1 MSLLRKRKYGVVLL
15 VAVLMICAVCSRV
28 AARYGYYAEVLSIV
42 RALIYIGLLA
52 AWGISVQTRI
62 IQTQVRRYLLVI
74 AGLMLLWLT
83 LRTVKYNTYH
93 MTAERFLWY
102 GYYLP
107 MLFIPVLAVLV
118 ALSLGKPENYR
129 LPKWTHF
136 LYLPSA
142 LLFLLVLTNDL
153 HQLVFFFPTGVL
165 STREYDYG
173 IGYYVVL
180 AWMVLCA
187 AAALVIILAKCRIP
201 QSRRYLW
208 LPVVPFALAL
218 GYCAAYIKGVY
229 WVWLLAGDLTVSMC
243 LIITAIFESCIQC
256 SLIQSNTHYAELFHA
271 STIGALITDRDFSVA
286 CAAENARSVD
296 SQTLMAAAESPVVT
310 ADGIRIS
317 EAPIRWG
324 HVFWEDD
331 ISPMLAVLKELDDT
345 REELQSY
352 GSILQAENAQKAR
365 RKKLEEQ
372 ERLYRAMQEKAAAP
386 AVRLSNLA
394 KALQGVQDADAA
406 RFLLWKMTVIGAY
419 LKRRSNLI
427 FLADR
432 DGMVP
437 VSEVALCLNESMDNL
452 RLHVRRCASRL
463 DFEGEL
469 RLETAAALY
478 DFFEAAIELAMDDLS
493 GAAANVTRKEDA
505 CVLSLMLQC
514 GTDLTSLRAAY
525 PGMHSLKMRTASGTA
540 RCPSGKGGTRH
551 ETKPSPR
558 HQGERGQS
566 PLRHLLCRQQRR
578 HHPVQPA
585 DAPSLPR
592 PDGPRPAI
600 SGRAARRLESPGR
613 RRYAGGCRQQL
624 PAIPGRRGL
633 GLPGE

>member
-15 VAVLMICAVCSRV
+15 VAVLMICAVCARV

-129 LPKWTHF
+129 LSKWTHF

-394 KALQGVQDADAA
+394 KTLQGVQDADAA

-437 VSEVALCLNESMDNL
+437 ASEVALCLNESMDNL

-525 PGMHSLKMRTASGTA
+525 PDASVENEDGVWYCTL
-540 RCPSGKGGTRH
+540 SVWEGGNT
-551 ETKPSPR
+551 P
-558 HQGERGQS
+558 
-566 PLRHLLCRQQRR
+566 
-578 HHPVQPA
+578 
-585 DAPSLPR
+585 
-592 PDGPRPAI
+592 
-600 SGRAARRLESPGR
+600 
-613 RRYAGGCRQQL
+613 
-624 PAIPGRRGL
+624 
-633 GLPGE
+633 

>member
-15 VAVLMICAVCSRV
+15 VAVLMICAVCARV

-331 ISPMLAVLKELDDT
+331 ISPMLAVLKELDAT

-452 RLHVRRCASRL
+452 RLHVRRCASRM

-525 PGMHSLKMRTASGTA
+525 PDAFVENEDGVWYCTLSVRE
-540 RCPSGKGGTRH
+540 GGNT
-551 ETKPSPR
+551 P
-558 HQGERGQS
+558 
-566 PLRHLLCRQQRR
+566 
-578 HHPVQPA
+578 
-585 DAPSLPR
+585 
-592 PDGPRPAI
+592 
-600 SGRAARRLESPGR
+600 
-613 RRYAGGCRQQL
+613 
-624 PAIPGRRGL
+624 
-633 GLPGE
+633 

>member
-15 VAVLMICAVCSRV
+15 VAVLMICAVCARV

-42 RALIYIGLLA
+42 RTLIYIGLLA

-286 CAAENARSVD
+286 CAAENARPVD

-331 ISPMLAVLKELDDT
+331 ISPMLAVLKELDAT

-469 RLETAAALY
+469 RLETATALY

-525 PGMHSLKMRTASGTA
+525 PDAFVENEDGVWYCTLSVRE
-540 RCPSGKGGTRH
+540 GGNT
-551 ETKPSPR
+551 P
-558 HQGERGQS
+558 
-566 PLRHLLCRQQRR
+566 
-578 HHPVQPA
+578 
-585 DAPSLPR
+585 
-592 PDGPRPAI
+592 
-600 SGRAARRLESPGR
+600 
-613 RRYAGGCRQQL
+613 
-624 PAIPGRRGL
+624 
-633 GLPGE
+633 

>member
-15 VAVLMICAVCSRV
+15 VAVLMICAVCARV

-317 EAPIRWG
+317 EAPIRRG

-394 KALQGVQDADAA
+394 KTLQGVQDADAA

-525 PGMHSLKMRTASGTA
+525 PDAFVENEDGVWYCTLSVRE
-540 RCPSGKGGTRH
+540 GGNT
-551 ETKPSPR
+551 P
-558 HQGERGQS
+558 
-566 PLRHLLCRQQRR
+566 
-578 HHPVQPA
+578 
-585 DAPSLPR
+585 
-592 PDGPRPAI
+592 
-600 SGRAARRLESPGR
+600 
-613 RRYAGGCRQQL
+613 
-624 PAIPGRRGL
+624 
-633 GLPGE
+633 

>member
-15 VAVLMICAVCSRV
+15 VAVLMICAVCARV

-394 KALQGVQDADAA
+394 KALQGGQDADAA

-525 PGMHSLKMRTASGTA
+525 PDAFVENEDGVWYCTLSVRE
-540 RCPSGKGGTRH
+540 GGNT
-551 ETKPSPR
+551 P
-558 HQGERGQS
+558 
-566 PLRHLLCRQQRR
+566 
-578 HHPVQPA
+578 
-585 DAPSLPR
+585 
-592 PDGPRPAI
+592 
-600 SGRAARRLESPGR
+600 
-613 RRYAGGCRQQL
+613 
-624 PAIPGRRGL
+624 
-633 GLPGE
+633 

>member
-15 VAVLMICAVCSRV
+15 VAVLMICAVCARV

-153 HQLVFFFPTGVL
+153 HQLVFSFPSGVL
-165 STREYDYG
+165 TTREYDYG
-173 IGYYVVL
+173 IGYYVLL

-256 SLIQSNTHYAELFHA
+256 SLIQSNTHYAELFHT
-271 STIGALITDRDFSVA
+271 STIGALITERDFSVA

-394 KALQGVQDADAA
+394 KTLQGVQDADTA

-525 PGMHSLKMRTASGTA
+525 PDAFVENEDGVWYCTLSVRE
-540 RCPSGKGGTRH
+540 GGNT
-551 ETKPSPR
+551 P
-558 HQGERGQS
+558 
-566 PLRHLLCRQQRR
+566 
-578 HHPVQPA
+578 
-585 DAPSLPR
+585 
-592 PDGPRPAI
+592 
-600 SGRAARRLESPGR
+600 
-613 RRYAGGCRQQL
+613 
-624 PAIPGRRGL
+624 
-633 GLPGE
+633 

>member
-15 VAVLMICAVCSRV
+15 VAVLMICAVCARV

-93 MTAERFLWY
+93 MTVERFLWY

-201 QSRRYLW
+201 QSCRYLW

-372 ERLYRAMQEKAAAP
+372 ERLYRAMQAAP

-525 PGMHSLKMRTASGTA
+525 PDASVENEDGVWYCTLSV
-540 RCPSGKGGTRH
+540 REGGNT
-551 ETKPSPR
+551 P
-558 HQGERGQS
+558 
-566 PLRHLLCRQQRR
+566 
-578 HHPVQPA
+578 
-585 DAPSLPR
+585 
-592 PDGPRPAI
+592 
-600 SGRAARRLESPGR
+600 
-613 RRYAGGCRQQL
+613 
-624 PAIPGRRGL
+624 
-633 GLPGE
+633 

>member
-15 VAVLMICAVCSRV
+15 VAVLVICAVCARV
-28 AARYGYYAEVLSIV
+28 AARYGYYAEMLSIV

-469 RLETAAALY
+469 RLETEAALY

-525 PGMHSLKMRTASGTA
+525 PDAFVENEDGVWYCTLSVRE
-540 RCPSGKGGTRH
+540 GGNT
-551 ETKPSPR
+551 P
-558 HQGERGQS
+558 
-566 PLRHLLCRQQRR
+566 
-578 HHPVQPA
+578 
-585 DAPSLPR
+585 
-592 PDGPRPAI
+592 
-600 SGRAARRLESPGR
+600 
-613 RRYAGGCRQQL
+613 
-624 PAIPGRRGL
+624 
-633 GLPGE
+633 

>member
-15 VAVLMICAVCSRV
+15 VAVLMICAVCARV
-28 AARYGYYAEVLSIV
+28 AARCGYYAEVLSIV

-372 ERLYRAMQEKAAAP
+372 ERLYRTMQKKAAAP

-525 PGMHSLKMRTASGTA
+525 PDAFVENEDGVWYCTLSVRE
-540 RCPSGKGGTRH
+540 GGNT
-551 ETKPSPR
+551 P
-558 HQGERGQS
+558 
-566 PLRHLLCRQQRR
+566 
-578 HHPVQPA
+578 
-585 DAPSLPR
+585 
-592 PDGPRPAI
+592 
-600 SGRAARRLESPGR
+600 
-613 RRYAGGCRQQL
+613 
-624 PAIPGRRGL
+624 
-633 GLPGE
+633 

>member
-15 VAVLMICAVCSRV
+15 VAVLMICAVCARV

-256 SLIQSNTHYAELFHA
+256 SLIQSNTHYAELFHT

-365 RKKLEEQ
+365 RKKLE
-372 ERLYRAMQEKAAAP
+372 
-386 AVRLSNLA
+386 
-394 KALQGVQDADAA
+394 DADAA

-452 RLHVRRCASRL
+452 RLLVRRCASRL

-525 PGMHSLKMRTASGTA
+525 PDAFVENEDGVWYCTLSVRE
-540 RCPSGKGGTRH
+540 GGNT
-551 ETKPSPR
+551 P
-558 HQGERGQS
+558 
-566 PLRHLLCRQQRR
+566 
-578 HHPVQPA
+578 
-585 DAPSLPR
+585 
-592 PDGPRPAI
+592 
-600 SGRAARRLESPGR
+600 
-613 RRYAGGCRQQL
+613 
-624 PAIPGRRGL
+624 
-633 GLPGE
+633 

>member
-15 VAVLMICAVCSRV
+15 VAVLMICAVCARV

-62 IQTQVRRYLLVI
+62 IQAQVRRYLLVI

-93 MTAERFLWY
+93 MTAERLLWY

-142 LLFLLVLTNDL
+142 LLFLLVLTNDI

-271 STIGALITDRDFSVA
+271 STVGALITDRDFSVA

-525 PGMHSLKMRTASGTA
+525 PDAFVENEDGVWYCTLSVRE
-540 RCPSGKGGTRH
+540 GGNT
-551 ETKPSPR
+551 P
-558 HQGERGQS
+558 
-566 PLRHLLCRQQRR
+566 
-578 HHPVQPA
+578 
-585 DAPSLPR
+585 
-592 PDGPRPAI
+592 
-600 SGRAARRLESPGR
+600 
-613 RRYAGGCRQQL
+613 
-624 PAIPGRRGL
+624 
-633 GLPGE
+633 

>member
-15 VAVLMICAVCSRV
+15 VAVLMICAVCARV

-525 PGMHSLKMRTASGTA
+525 PDAFVENEDGVWYCTLSVRE
-540 RCPSGKGGTRH
+540 GGNT
-551 ETKPSPR
+551 P
-558 HQGERGQS
+558 
-566 PLRHLLCRQQRR
+566 
-578 HHPVQPA
+578 
-585 DAPSLPR
+585 
-592 PDGPRPAI
+592 
-600 SGRAARRLESPGR
+600 
-613 RRYAGGCRQQL
+613 
-624 PAIPGRRGL
+624 
-633 GLPGE
+633 

>member
-15 VAVLMICAVCSRV
+15 VAVLMICAVCARV

-42 RALIYIGLLA
+42 RVLIYIGLLA

-352 GSILQAENAQKAR
+352 GSILQAENGQKAR

-469 RLETAAALY
+469 RLETEAALY

-525 PGMHSLKMRTASGTA
+525 PDAFVENEDGVWYCTLSVRE
-540 RCPSGKGGTRH
+540 GGNT
-551 ETKPSPR
+551 P
-558 HQGERGQS
+558 
-566 PLRHLLCRQQRR
+566 
-578 HHPVQPA
+578 
-585 DAPSLPR
+585 
-592 PDGPRPAI
+592 
-600 SGRAARRLESPGR
+600 
-613 RRYAGGCRQQL
+613 
-624 PAIPGRRGL
+624 
-633 GLPGE
+633 

>member
-15 VAVLMICAVCSRV
+15 VAVLMICAVCARV

-331 ISPMLAVLKELDDT
+331 ISPMLAVLKELDAT

-372 ERLYRAMQEKAAAP
+372 ERLYRAMQDKAAAP

-525 PGMHSLKMRTASGTA
+525 PDAFVENEDGVWYCTLSVRE
-540 RCPSGKGGTRH
+540 GGNT
-551 ETKPSPR
+551 P
-558 HQGERGQS
+558 
-566 PLRHLLCRQQRR
+566 
-578 HHPVQPA
+578 
-585 DAPSLPR
+585 
-592 PDGPRPAI
+592 
-600 SGRAARRLESPGR
+600 
-613 RRYAGGCRQQL
+613 
-624 PAIPGRRGL
+624 
-633 GLPGE
+633 

>member
-15 VAVLMICAVCSRV
+15 VAVLMICAVCARV

-42 RALIYIGLLA
+42 RVLIYIGLLA

-469 RLETAAALY
+469 RLETEAALY

-525 PGMHSLKMRTASGTA
+525 PDAFVENEDGVWYCTLSVRE
-540 RCPSGKGGTRH
+540 GGNT
-551 ETKPSPR
+551 P
-558 HQGERGQS
+558 
-566 PLRHLLCRQQRR
+566 
-578 HHPVQPA
+578 
-585 DAPSLPR
+585 
-592 PDGPRPAI
+592 
-600 SGRAARRLESPGR
+600 
-613 RRYAGGCRQQL
+613 
-624 PAIPGRRGL
+624 
-633 GLPGE
+633 

>member
-15 VAVLMICAVCSRV
+15 VAVLMICAVCARV

-62 IQTQVRRYLLVI
+62 IQTQVRRYLLMI

-525 PGMHSLKMRTASGTA
+525 PDAFVENEDGVWYCTLSVRE
-540 RCPSGKGGTRH
+540 GGNT
-551 ETKPSPR
+551 P
-558 HQGERGQS
+558 
-566 PLRHLLCRQQRR
+566 
-578 HHPVQPA
+578 
-585 DAPSLPR
+585 
-592 PDGPRPAI
+592 
-600 SGRAARRLESPGR
+600 
-613 RRYAGGCRQQL
+613 
-624 PAIPGRRGL
+624 
-633 GLPGE
+633 

>member
-1 MSLLRKRKYGVVLL
+1 MSFRYLPRRRFRTMSLLRKRKYGVVLL
-15 VAVLMICAVCSRV
+15 VAVLMICAVCARV

-243 LIITAIFESCIQC
+243 LFITAIFESCIQC

-437 VSEVALCLNESMDNL
+437 ASEVALCLNESMDNL

-525 PGMHSLKMRTASGTA
+525 PDAFVENEDGVWYCTLSVRE
-540 RCPSGKGGTRH
+540 GGNT
-551 ETKPSPR
+551 P
-558 HQGERGQS
+558 
-566 PLRHLLCRQQRR
+566 
-578 HHPVQPA
+578 
-585 DAPSLPR
+585 
-592 PDGPRPAI
+592 
-600 SGRAARRLESPGR
+600 
-613 RRYAGGCRQQL
+613 
-624 PAIPGRRGL
+624 
-633 GLPGE
+633 

>member
-15 VAVLMICAVCSRV
+15 VAVLMICAVCARV

-187 AAALVIILAKCRIP
+187 AAALAIILAKCRIP

-394 KALQGVQDADAA
+394 KTLQGVQDADTA

-478 DFFEAAIELAMDDLS
+478 DFFEVAIELAMDDLS

-525 PGMHSLKMRTASGTA
+525 PDASVENEDGVWYCTL
-540 RCPSGKGGTRH
+540 SVWEGGNT
-551 ETKPSPR
+551 P
-558 HQGERGQS
+558 
-566 PLRHLLCRQQRR
+566 
-578 HHPVQPA
+578 
-585 DAPSLPR
+585 
-592 PDGPRPAI
+592 
-600 SGRAARRLESPGR
+600 
-613 RRYAGGCRQQL
+613 
-624 PAIPGRRGL
+624 
-633 GLPGE
+633 

>member
-15 VAVLMICAVCSRV
+15 VAVLMICAVCARV

-256 SLIQSNTHYAELFHA
+256 SLIQSNTHYAELFHT

-394 KALQGVQDADAA
+394 KALQGVQDAAAA

-469 RLETAAALY
+469 QLETAAALY

-525 PGMHSLKMRTASGTA
+525 PDASVENEDGVWYCTLSV
-540 RCPSGKGGTRH
+540 REGGNT
-551 ETKPSPR
+551 P
-558 HQGERGQS
+558 
-566 PLRHLLCRQQRR
+566 
-578 HHPVQPA
+578 
-585 DAPSLPR
+585 
-592 PDGPRPAI
+592 
-600 SGRAARRLESPGR
+600 
-613 RRYAGGCRQQL
+613 
-624 PAIPGRRGL
+624 
-633 GLPGE
+633 

>member
-15 VAVLMICAVCSRV
+15 VAVLMICAVCARV
-28 AARYGYYAEVLSIV
+28 AARCGYYAEVLSIV

-452 RLHVRRCASRL
+452 RLHGRRCASRL

-525 PGMHSLKMRTASGTA
+525 PDAFVENEDGVWYCTLSVRE
-540 RCPSGKGGTRH
+540 GGNT
-551 ETKPSPR
+551 P
-558 HQGERGQS
+558 
-566 PLRHLLCRQQRR
+566 
-578 HHPVQPA
+578 
-585 DAPSLPR
+585 
-592 PDGPRPAI
+592 
-600 SGRAARRLESPGR
+600 
-613 RRYAGGCRQQL
+613 
-624 PAIPGRRGL
+624 
-633 GLPGE
+633 

>member
-15 VAVLMICAVCSRV
+15 VAVLMICAVCARV

-296 SQTLMAAAESPVVT
+296 SRTLMAAAESPVVT

-469 RLETAAALY
+469 RLETEAALY

-525 PGMHSLKMRTASGTA
+525 PDAFVENEDGVWYCTLSVRE
-540 RCPSGKGGTRH
+540 GGNT
-551 ETKPSPR
+551 P
-558 HQGERGQS
+558 
-566 PLRHLLCRQQRR
+566 
-578 HHPVQPA
+578 
-585 DAPSLPR
+585 
-592 PDGPRPAI
+592 
-600 SGRAARRLESPGR
+600 
-613 RRYAGGCRQQL
+613 
-624 PAIPGRRGL
+624 
-633 GLPGE
+633 

>member
-15 VAVLMICAVCSRV
+15 VAVLMICAVCARV

-42 RALIYIGLLA
+42 RTLIYIGLLA

-394 KALQGVQDADAA
+394 KALQGGQDADAA

-525 PGMHSLKMRTASGTA
+525 PDAFVENEDGVWYCTLSVRE
-540 RCPSGKGGTRH
+540 GGNT
-551 ETKPSPR
+551 P
-558 HQGERGQS
+558 
-566 PLRHLLCRQQRR
+566 
-578 HHPVQPA
+578 
-585 DAPSLPR
+585 
-592 PDGPRPAI
+592 
-600 SGRAARRLESPGR
+600 
-613 RRYAGGCRQQL
+613 
-624 PAIPGRRGL
+624 
-633 GLPGE
+633 

>member
-15 VAVLMICAVCSRV
+15 VAVLMICAVCARV

-331 ISPMLAVLKELDDT
+331 ISPMLAVLKEMDDT

-394 KALQGVQDADAA
+394 ETLQGVQDADAA

-525 PGMHSLKMRTASGTA
+525 PDAFVENEDGVWYCTLSVRE
-540 RCPSGKGGTRH
+540 GGNT
-551 ETKPSPR
+551 P
-558 HQGERGQS
+558 
-566 PLRHLLCRQQRR
+566 
-578 HHPVQPA
+578 
-585 DAPSLPR
+585 
-592 PDGPRPAI
+592 
-600 SGRAARRLESPGR
+600 
-613 RRYAGGCRQQL
+613 
-624 PAIPGRRGL
+624 
-633 GLPGE
+633 

>member
-15 VAVLMICAVCSRV
+15 VAVLMICAVCARV

-180 AWMVLCA
+180 TWMVLCA

-372 ERLYRAMQEKAAAP
+372 ERLYRTMQEKAAAP

-525 PGMHSLKMRTASGTA
+525 PDASVENEDGVWYCTLSV
-540 RCPSGKGGTRH
+540 REGGNT
-551 ETKPSPR
+551 P
-558 HQGERGQS
+558 
-566 PLRHLLCRQQRR
+566 
-578 HHPVQPA
+578 
-585 DAPSLPR
+585 
-592 PDGPRPAI
+592 
-600 SGRAARRLESPGR
+600 
-613 RRYAGGCRQQL
+613 
-624 PAIPGRRGL
+624 
-633 GLPGE
+633 

>member
-15 VAVLMICAVCSRV
+15 VAVLMICAVCARV

-372 ERLYRAMQEKAAAP
+372 ERLYRTMQEKAAAP

-525 PGMHSLKMRTASGTA
+525 PDAFVENEDGVWYCTLSVRE
-540 RCPSGKGGTRH
+540 GGNT
-551 ETKPSPR
+551 P
-558 HQGERGQS
+558 
-566 PLRHLLCRQQRR
+566 
-578 HHPVQPA
+578 
-585 DAPSLPR
+585 
-592 PDGPRPAI
+592 
-600 SGRAARRLESPGR
+600 
-613 RRYAGGCRQQL
+613 
-624 PAIPGRRGL
+624 
-633 GLPGE
+633 

>member
-15 VAVLMICAVCSRV
+15 VAVLMICAVCARV

-243 LIITAIFESCIQC
+243 LIISAIFESCIQC

-286 CAAENARSVD
+286 CAAGNARSVD

-493 GAAANVTRKEDA
+493 GAAANVTRKEGA

-525 PGMHSLKMRTASGTA
+525 PDASVENEDGVWYCTLSV
-540 RCPSGKGGTRH
+540 REGGNT
-551 ETKPSPR
+551 P
-558 HQGERGQS
+558 
-566 PLRHLLCRQQRR
+566 
-578 HHPVQPA
+578 
-585 DAPSLPR
+585 
-592 PDGPRPAI
+592 
-600 SGRAARRLESPGR
+600 
-613 RRYAGGCRQQL
+613 
-624 PAIPGRRGL
+624 
-633 GLPGE
+633 

>member
-28 AARYGYYAEVLSIV
+28 AARYGYCAEVLSIV

-394 KALQGVQDADAA
+394 KALQGVQDAADA

-525 PGMHSLKMRTASGTA
+525 PDASVENEDGVWYCTLSV
-540 RCPSGKGGTRH
+540 REGGNT
-551 ETKPSPR
+551 P
-558 HQGERGQS
+558 
-566 PLRHLLCRQQRR
+566 
-578 HHPVQPA
+578 
-585 DAPSLPR
+585 
-592 PDGPRPAI
+592 
-600 SGRAARRLESPGR
+600 
-613 RRYAGGCRQQL
+613 
-624 PAIPGRRGL
+624 
-633 GLPGE
+633 

>member
-1 MSLLRKRKYGVVLL
+1 M
-15 VAVLMICAVCSRV
+15 
-28 AARYGYYAEVLSIV
+28 LSIV
-42 RALIYIGLLA
+42 RVLIYIGLLA

-180 AWMVLCA
+180 VWMVLCA

-243 LIITAIFESCIQC
+243 LFITSIFESCIQC

-525 PGMHSLKMRTASGTA
+525 PDASVENEDGVWYCTLPV
-540 RCPSGKGGTRH
+540 REGGNT
-551 ETKPSPR
+551 P
-558 HQGERGQS
+558 
-566 PLRHLLCRQQRR
+566 
-578 HHPVQPA
+578 
-585 DAPSLPR
+585 
-592 PDGPRPAI
+592 
-600 SGRAARRLESPGR
+600 
-613 RRYAGGCRQQL
+613 
-624 PAIPGRRGL
+624 
-633 GLPGE
+633 

>member
-15 VAVLMICAVCSRV
+15 VAVLMICAVCARV

-331 ISPMLAVLKELDDT
+331 ISPMLAVLKELDAT

-394 KALQGVQDADAA
+394 KTLQGVQDADTA

-478 DFFEAAIELAMDDLS
+478 DFFEVAIELAMDDLS

-525 PGMHSLKMRTASGTA
+525 PDAFVENEDGVWYCTLSVRE
-540 RCPSGKGGTRH
+540 GGNT
-551 ETKPSPR
+551 P
-558 HQGERGQS
+558 
-566 PLRHLLCRQQRR
+566 
-578 HHPVQPA
+578 
-585 DAPSLPR
+585 
-592 PDGPRPAI
+592 
-600 SGRAARRLESPGR
+600 
-613 RRYAGGCRQQL
+613 
-624 PAIPGRRGL
+624 
-633 GLPGE
+633 

>member
-15 VAVLMICAVCSRV
+15 VAVLMICAVCARV
-28 AARYGYYAEVLSIV
+28 AARYGYYAEGLSIV

-62 IQTQVRRYLLVI
+62 IQTQVRRYLLAI

-173 IGYYVVL
+173 TGYYVVL

-187 AAALVIILAKCRIP
+187 AAGLVIILAKCRIP

-256 SLIQSNTHYAELFHA
+256 SLIQSNTHYEELFHA

-286 CAAENARSVD
+286 CAAENAKPVD
-296 SQTLMAAAESPVVT
+296 LQTLMAAAEAPVVT

-394 KALQGVQDADAA
+394 KALQGVQDTDVA

-427 FLADR
+427 FLADH

-452 RLHVRRCASRL
+452 RLRIRRCASRL

-493 GAAANVTRKEDA
+493 GAAANVTRREDA

-514 GTDLTSLRAAY
+514 GTDLTSLRAVY
-525 PGMHSLKMRTASGTA
+525 PDASVENEDGVWYCTLSV
-540 RCPSGKGGTRH
+540 REGGNT
-551 ETKPSPR
+551 P
-558 HQGERGQS
+558 
-566 PLRHLLCRQQRR
+566 
-578 HHPVQPA
+578 
-585 DAPSLPR
+585 
-592 PDGPRPAI
+592 
-600 SGRAARRLESPGR
+600 
-613 RRYAGGCRQQL
+613 
-624 PAIPGRRGL
+624 
-633 GLPGE
+633 

>member
-15 VAVLMICAVCSRV
+15 VAVLMICAVCARV

-271 STIGALITDRDFSVA
+271 STIGALITDRDFSAA

-437 VSEVALCLNESMDNL
+437 MSEVALCLNESMDNL

-525 PGMHSLKMRTASGTA
+525 PDAFVENEDGVWYCTLSVRE
-540 RCPSGKGGTRH
+540 GGNT
-551 ETKPSPR
+551 P
-558 HQGERGQS
+558 
-566 PLRHLLCRQQRR
+566 
-578 HHPVQPA
+578 
-585 DAPSLPR
+585 
-592 PDGPRPAI
+592 
-600 SGRAARRLESPGR
+600 
-613 RRYAGGCRQQL
+613 
-624 PAIPGRRGL
+624 
-633 GLPGE
+633 

>member
-15 VAVLMICAVCSRV
+15 VAALMICAVCARV

-153 HQLVFFFPTGVL
+153 HQFVFFFPTGVL

-394 KALQGVQDADAA
+394 KTLQGVQDADAA

-525 PGMHSLKMRTASGTA
+525 PDASVENEDGVWYCTLSV
-540 RCPSGKGGTRH
+540 REGGNT
-551 ETKPSPR
+551 P
-558 HQGERGQS
+558 
-566 PLRHLLCRQQRR
+566 
-578 HHPVQPA
+578 
-585 DAPSLPR
+585 
-592 PDGPRPAI
+592 
-600 SGRAARRLESPGR
+600 
-613 RRYAGGCRQQL
+613 
-624 PAIPGRRGL
+624 
-633 GLPGE
+633 

>member
-15 VAVLMICAVCSRV
+15 VAVLMICAVCARV

-165 STREYDYG
+165 STREYGYG

-218 GYCAAYIKGVY
+218 GFCAAYIKGVY

-331 ISPMLAVLKELDDT
+331 ISPMLAVLKELDAT

-525 PGMHSLKMRTASGTA
+525 PDAFVENEDGVWYCTLSVRE
-540 RCPSGKGGTRH
+540 GGNT
-551 ETKPSPR
+551 P
-558 HQGERGQS
+558 
-566 PLRHLLCRQQRR
+566 
-578 HHPVQPA
+578 
-585 DAPSLPR
+585 
-592 PDGPRPAI
+592 
-600 SGRAARRLESPGR
+600 
-613 RRYAGGCRQQL
+613 
-624 PAIPGRRGL
+624 
-633 GLPGE
+633 

>member
-15 VAVLMICAVCSRV
+15 VAVLMICAVCARV

-243 LIITAIFESCIQC
+243 LIIAAIFESCIQC

-331 ISPMLAVLKELDDT
+331 ISPMLAVLKELDAT

-394 KALQGVQDADAA
+394 KTLQGVQDADTA

-525 PGMHSLKMRTASGTA
+525 PDAFVENEDGVWYCTLSVRE
-540 RCPSGKGGTRH
+540 GGNT
-551 ETKPSPR
+551 P
-558 HQGERGQS
+558 
-566 PLRHLLCRQQRR
+566 
-578 HHPVQPA
+578 
-585 DAPSLPR
+585 
-592 PDGPRPAI
+592 
-600 SGRAARRLESPGR
+600 
-613 RRYAGGCRQQL
+613 
-624 PAIPGRRGL
+624 
-633 GLPGE
+633 

>member
-15 VAVLMICAVCSRV
+15 VAVLMICAVCARV

-42 RALIYIGLLA
+42 RTLIYIGLLA

-243 LIITAIFESCIQC
+243 LFITAIFESCIQC

-372 ERLYRAMQEKAAAP
+372 ERLYHAMQEKAAAP
-386 AVRLSNLA
+386 AERLSNLA

-525 PGMHSLKMRTASGTA
+525 PDASVENEDGVWYCTLSV
-540 RCPSGKGGTRH
+540 REGGNT
-551 ETKPSPR
+551 P
-558 HQGERGQS
+558 
-566 PLRHLLCRQQRR
+566 
-578 HHPVQPA
+578 
-585 DAPSLPR
+585 
-592 PDGPRPAI
+592 
-600 SGRAARRLESPGR
+600 
-613 RRYAGGCRQQL
+613 
-624 PAIPGRRGL
+624 
-633 GLPGE
+633 

>member
-15 VAVLMICAVCSRV
+15 VAVLMICAVCARV

-165 STREYDYG
+165 SPREYDYG

-208 LPVVPFALAL
+208 LPVMPFALAL

-365 RKKLEEQ
+365 HKKLEEQ

-525 PGMHSLKMRTASGTA
+525 PDASVENEDGVWYCTLSV
-540 RCPSGKGGTRH
+540 REGGNT
-551 ETKPSPR
+551 P
-558 HQGERGQS
+558 
-566 PLRHLLCRQQRR
+566 
-578 HHPVQPA
+578 
-585 DAPSLPR
+585 
-592 PDGPRPAI
+592 
-600 SGRAARRLESPGR
+600 
-613 RRYAGGCRQQL
+613 
-624 PAIPGRRGL
+624 
-633 GLPGE
+633 

>member
-15 VAVLMICAVCSRV
+15 VAVLMICAVCARV

-62 IQTQVRRYLLVI
+62 IQTQVRRYLLMI

-153 HQLVFFFPTGVL
+153 HQFVFFFPTGVL

-256 SLIQSNTHYAELFHA
+256 SLIQSNTYYAELFHA

-394 KALQGVQDADAA
+394 KTLQGVQDADAA

-525 PGMHSLKMRTASGTA
+525 PDASVENEDGVWYCTLSV
-540 RCPSGKGGTRH
+540 REGGNT
-551 ETKPSPR
+551 P
-558 HQGERGQS
+558 
-566 PLRHLLCRQQRR
+566 
-578 HHPVQPA
+578 
-585 DAPSLPR
+585 
-592 PDGPRPAI
+592 
-600 SGRAARRLESPGR
+600 
-613 RRYAGGCRQQL
+613 
-624 PAIPGRRGL
+624 
-633 GLPGE
+633 

>member
-15 VAVLMICAVCSRV
+15 VAVLMICAVCARV

-52 AWGISVQTRI
+52 AWGISVQPRI

-165 STREYDYG
+165 SPREYDYG

-394 KALQGVQDADAA
+394 KALQGAQDADAA

-505 CVLSLMLQC
+505 CVPSLMLQC

-525 PGMHSLKMRTASGTA
+525 PDASVENEDGVWYCTLSV
-540 RCPSGKGGTRH
+540 REGGNT
-551 ETKPSPR
+551 P
-558 HQGERGQS
+558 
-566 PLRHLLCRQQRR
+566 
-578 HHPVQPA
+578 
-585 DAPSLPR
+585 
-592 PDGPRPAI
+592 
-600 SGRAARRLESPGR
+600 
-613 RRYAGGCRQQL
+613 
-624 PAIPGRRGL
+624 
-633 GLPGE
+633 